1 MAENPHITLVR
12 EHYETEDLRTQFQ
25 TAALAGQGPELI
37 YGPSDNIGLFSTA
50 GIIAPVTDYV
60 SGDFL
65 SGFMQNALDDGNIG
79 GIQYS
84 VPDIN
89 GNQIALVY
97 NKALVS
103 EAPDTWDEL
112 VAAAKEVRDVADTAN
127 ATYGFLYKRKRAILV
142 RWYLQWFRRRSYGC
156 RLQPNTKHTRNG

>member
-1 MAENPHITLVR
+1 MVTS
-12 EHYETEDLRTQFQ
+12 
-25 TAALAGQGPELI
+25 AG
-37 YGPSDNIGLFSTA
+37 
-50 GIIAPVTDYV
+50 V
-60 SGDFL
+60 
-65 SGFMQNALDDGNIG
+65 
-79 GIQYS
+79 QYS

-127 ATYGFLYKRKRAILV
+127 ATYGFLYNEKSHSGSLV
-142 RWYLQWFRRRSYGC
+142 SSMVSAAQLWMQTTT
-156 RLQPNTKHTRNG
+156 NTKHTRNG